1 MSGRQKRKRRQRR
14 ERKGP
19 RPPTVGEQPR
29 PSRSEQKNA
38 EARAALVPL
47 APGERPGAVT
57 VGAIV
62 AAALGLVNLGLF
74 VAGFEIDGERPQ
86 VVGVLAFSALMLT
99 AAWGMWH
106 ARYWAVLGMQA
117 RLGLLIVIL
126 SLVLV
131 TAEDLL
137 GVLLILAIVVPAGT
151 LFWFMVKAMARIQM
165 PTRDQ

>member
-1 MSGRQKRKRRQRR
+1 VPSRQKRKRRQRAAAQTTAQ
-14 ERKGP
+14 P
-19 RPPTVGEQPR
+19 PR
-29 PSRSEQKNA
+29 PSRTEQKNA

-47 APGERPGAVT
+47 VPGERPAAVT

-62 AAALGLVNLGLF
+62 AAALGLVNLGLY

-86 VVGVLAFSALMLT
+86 VVGVLAFSALMLA
-99 AAWGMWH
+99 AAWGMWR

-117 RLGLLIVIL
+117 LLGLLIVIL

-131 TAEDLL
+131 TAEDLW
-137 GVLLILAIVVPAGT
+137 GVLLILAIIIPAGT

>member
-1 MSGRQKRKRRQRR
+1 MANRQKRKQRKR
-14 ERKGP
+14 AAAQS
-19 RPPTVGEQPR
+19 TASPR
-29 PSRSEQKNA
+29 PSRSEQKDA

-47 APGERPGAVT
+47 APGQRPGAVT
-57 VGAIV
+57 VGALV

-86 VVGVLAFSALMLT
+86 VVGVLAFSALMLA

-117 RLGLLIVIL
+117 LLGLLIVIL

-131 TAEDLL
+131 TAEDVW
-137 GVLLILAIVVPAGT
+137 GVLLILAIIVPAGT